1 MTFSTMKVIFCVSVF
16 DCSVSQMSTVSP
28 LLTLSFPWASQFSK
42 LSVSHFSTVSPS
54 LSVPW
59 ASPLFVRLS
68 AGDSDSGVVCPMGQ
82 RHHPWPSPICCCLS
96 QLSTVSQSSVPWVIP
111 LSKLSVSH
119 WSTVSSS
126 SGPKGPSPICRLSQF
141 SIVTQSLTVPCP
153 KLMPSILVLV
163 CVYVIIFFWQY
174 V

>member
-28 LLTLSFPWASQFSK
+28 
-42 LSVSHFSTVSPS
+42 S

-59 ASPLFVRLS
+59 ASPLFVCLS

-82 RHHPWPSPICCCLS
+82 RHHPWPSPICRLS

-126 SGPKGPSPICRLSQF
+126 SGPKGPSPICRLSQL
-141 SIVTQSLTVPCP
+141 STVTQSLSVPCP
-153 KLMPSILVLV
+153 KLMLSIQVLV